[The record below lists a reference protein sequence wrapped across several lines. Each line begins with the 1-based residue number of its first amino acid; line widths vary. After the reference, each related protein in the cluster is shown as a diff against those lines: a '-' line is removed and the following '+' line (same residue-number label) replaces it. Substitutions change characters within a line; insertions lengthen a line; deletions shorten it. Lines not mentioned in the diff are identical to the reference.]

1 VASKL
6 KNDFEAKRLAEKMK
20 IMVDEYGVIYGF
32 KGWEF
37 FPIE

>member
-1 VASKL
+1 
-6 KNDFEAKRLAEKMK
+6 MK

-37 FPIE
+37 FPIEWYL